1 MATEKAPRRAAW
13 PKIQV
18 GIQFHASYLVAV
30 YEKVQRSQKTCLA
43 YTTQQ
48 VSVQQAFLVG
58 EKMCNDA
65 PLAAAHKT
73 ARPKNEVFGSIAL
86 SSL

>member
-13 PKIQV
+13 PKNLV

-43 YTTQQ
+43 YTT
-48 VSVQQAFLVG
+48 
-58 EKMCNDA
+58 
-65 PLAAAHKT
+65 
-73 ARPKNEVFGSIAL
+73 
-86 SSL
+86 